1 MAKAKGLRR
10 GDGVLV
16 PFPFADMTSRK
27 VRPSLVVCGETYHS
41 TEPDIIV
48 AAMTSNVAAHQGPTY
63 YTLQDW
69 REARLHVPSVV
80 KSVLAT
86 LDPKLVR
93 HCLGRLSD
101 CD

>member
-27 VRPSLVVCGETYHS
+27 VRPSLVVSWETYHS

-48 AAMTSNVAAHQGPTY
+48 AAMTSMWLPIRDRQTTPFKIGRKQGCMF
-63 YTLQDW
+63 LQLLK
-69 REARLHVPSVV
+69 AF
-80 KSVLAT
+80 
-86 LDPKLVR
+86 
-93 HCLGRLSD
+93 
-101 CD
+101 